1 MHPVVLLEIRGSRI
15 VFVNTSSQR
24 RSLSAIQLDSASN
37 FERLIGTLWQASRP
51 PEIRTE
57 KKIRFVCEQDGVPE
71 RELKALLAPELLS
84 RNVERA
90 YLARIE
96 YQDPRAHEVALCV
109 RGVDDPVLVQTVAG
123 HFAKLFGRAV
133 HLDILFISESQ
144 EQELARVCKP
154 FYRAV

>member
-1 MHPVVLLEIRGSRI
+1 LGLFDKR
-15 VFVNTSSQR
+15 Q
-24 RSLSAIQLDSASN
+24 
-37 FERLIGTLWQASRP
+37 RP
-51 PEIRTE
+51 PEIRTPT
-57 KKIRFVCEQDGVPE
+57 KIRFVGEQDGVPE

-109 RGVDDPVLVQTVAG
+109 RGVEDPGLVQTVAG

-154 FYRAV
+154 FYSAV

>member
-1 MHPVVLLEIRGSRI
+1 MGLFGKR
-15 VFVNTSSQR
+15 Q
-24 RSLSAIQLDSASN
+24 
-37 FERLIGTLWQASRP
+37 RP

-57 KKIRFVCEQDGVPE
+57 TKIRFVCEQDGVAE

-90 YLARIE
+90 YLAKIQ
-96 YQDPRAHEVALCV
+96 YQDPRSHEVALCV
-109 RGVDDPVLVQTVAG
+109 RGVEDPGLVQTVAG

-144 EQELARVCKP
+144 EQELARVCRP